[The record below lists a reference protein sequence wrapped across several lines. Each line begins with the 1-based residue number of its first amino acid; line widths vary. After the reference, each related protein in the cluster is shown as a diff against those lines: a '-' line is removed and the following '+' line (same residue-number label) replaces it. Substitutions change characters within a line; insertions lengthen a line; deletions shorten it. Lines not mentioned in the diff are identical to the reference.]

1 MVPAVSGR
9 IPPVPPY
16 SGYCSLYS
24 IYAYR
29 IFTFYDATFQMLQ
42 LDEYF

>member
-16 SGYCSLYS
+16 SGFCSSYS
-24 IYAYR
+24 ISAYR
-29 IFTFYDATFQMLQ
+29 IFTFYDPTFQMVQ

>member
-1 MVPAVSGR
+1 MVLAVSSR

-16 SGYCSLYS
+16 SGYYTSNT

-29 IFTFYDATFQMLQ
+29 IFTFSDPTFQLIQ
-42 LDEYF
+42 LNVSF